1 MDYKLKNVITQ
12 LSKMKKVIIAYSG
25 GVDSSL
31 LIKIAYNLL
40 KDDAIAVT
48 IASPMHPEWERR
60 QAERIAKEIG
70 IQHILISIKENELKE
85 IFQNNKD
92 RCYHC
97 KRLIYSKIQEIA
109 DEKNIQYVLDGSNAD
124 DLYDYRPGFK
134 ALDELQIISPLKK
147 AGLTKTEIRRL
158 SKEMDLETYTMPSFA
173 CLASRFPYTVDI
185 TTKRLKQVEHCEKIL
200 MSLGIRQCRV
210 RYHQDIARIEV
221 EKKDFNTI
229 LDNVEM
235 IITDF
240 KKNGFH
246 YVTLD
251 LQGYRT
257 GSLNEVLYK

>member
-1 MDYKLKNVITQ
+1 MIQ
-12 LSKMKKVIIAYSG
+12 LSEIKKAVIAYSG

-31 LIKIAYNLL
+31 LIQIAYTVL

-48 IASPMHPEWERR
+48 IVSPMHPEWEKK

-70 IQHILISIKENELKE
+70 IHHILISIQEKELKE

-92 RCYHC
+92 RCYLC
-97 KRLIYSKIQEIA
+97 KKLFYLKIKEIA
-109 DEKNIQYVLDGSNAD
+109 KEKNIQYVLDGSNAD
-124 DLYDYRPGFK
+124 DLSDYRPGFK
-134 ALDELQIISPLKK
+134 ALEELQIISPLKK
-147 AGLTKTEIRRL
+147 AGLTKTEIRRA
-158 SKEMDLETYTMPSFA
+158 SKEMNLETFTMPSFA
-173 CLASRFPYTVDI
+173 CLASRFPYAIEI
-185 TTKRLKQVEHCEKIL
+185 TTKRLKQVEHCEKVL

-229 LDNVEM
+229 LDNIEM

-246 YVTLD
+246 YITLD